1 MLKEITPAAL
11 SQFQIGHASYPSDLT
26 GCTVV
31 LAPNGAIAGV
41 DVRGGSPGTRET
53 DLLKSENLIDQVHA
67 IFLTGGSAYGLDVA
81 TGIMRYLEEKHIG
94 FNTPAAHIPIVPG
107 AVLFDLMIGNS
118 SVRPDA
124 ELGYQACLNARTSG
138 GLVGNV
144 GAGLGA
150 TVGKCCGSDYAMKG
164 GVGHYAVEL
173 RGIKVAALIAVNSFG
188 DIINP
193 KTGKV
198 LAGAYDR
205 SQHMFLDS
213 EQQLFNQM
221 TQSTNHFSGNT
232 TIGVVMTNVKATK
245 AQMNKIASIAHDGL
259 ARTMRPSHSFVD
271 GDTLF
276 TLSSNEEEADLN
288 VISMLATTV
297 VEKAIINA
305 IKSAQSVEGCP
316 SYQDVKD
323 HFS

>member
-1 MLKEITPAAL
+1 MLKEITPSAFPH
-11 SQFQIGHASYPSDLT
+11 FQIGHATYPNGLT
-26 GCTVV
+26 GCSVV

-53 DLLKSENLIDQVHA
+53 DLLKSENLIDKVHA

-81 TGIMRYLEEKHIG
+81 TGIMRYLEKKQIG
-94 FNTPAAHIPIVPG
+94 FSTPAAHIPIVPG
-107 AVLFDLMIGNS
+107 AVLFDLMIGNP

-124 ELGYQACLNARTSG
+124 ELGYQACLNAGTAK

-150 TVGKCCGSDYAMKG
+150 TVGKCCGPDYAMKG
-164 GVGHYAVEL
+164 GIGYYAVEL
-173 RGIKVAALIAVNSFG
+173 SGVKIAALIAVNSFG

-193 KTGKV
+193 TTGKV

-205 SQHMFLDS
+205 GQHMFLDS
-213 EQQLFNQM
+213 EQQLCNQM
-221 TQSTNHFSGNT
+221 TQSTNRFSGNT
-232 TIGVVMTNVKATK
+232 TIGVVMTNAKATK
-245 AQMNKIASIAHDGL
+245 AQMNKIASVAHDGL

-276 TLSSNEEEADLN
+276 TLSSNEEEVDLN

-305 IKSAQSVEGCP
+305 IKSAQSVESYP
-316 SYQDVKD
+316 SYQDVRD
-323 HFS
+323 RFS